1 MISKS
6 THKTSITRSSPN
18 DIMISKSS
26 HMKTSTQSSPIDD
39 TLVHQSI
46 NATLNYYTLQWWL
59 LLCFISL
66 INIAIWIY
74 SYRTLLNDHD
84 NVVNNHHPY
93 KKHHLLL
100 SGIYVFVCAY
110 RSFLPRID
118 LERYC
123 LWDTFAS
130 SIFLGRFF
138 ATIAEVS
145 FATQIALFLYHLG
158 QVHDIPMACKFGDSI
173 GTIDCYCTGIL
184 LVWRCY
190 IESWISRNRR

>member
-6 THKTSITRSSPN
+6 TH
-18 DIMISKSS
+18 
-26 HMKTSTQSSPIDD
+26 MKTSTRSSPIDD
-39 TLVHQSI
+39 TLLHQSI
-46 NATLNYYTLQWWL
+46 NATLNYYTLQWWI
-59 LLCFISL
+59 LLCSISL

-74 SYRTLLNDHD
+74 SYRTLINNND
-84 NVVNNHHPY
+84 VNHHHPY
-93 KKHHLLL
+93 QRNHLIL

-138 ATIAEVS
+138 ATIAEIS
-145 FATQIALFLYHLG
+145 FATQIALFLYQLG
-158 QVHDIPMACKFGDSI
+158 QVHDIPMACK
-173 GTIDCYCTGIL
+173 L
-184 LVWRCY
+184 AVVLVPLIVIAQGFCWCGVVTLNHGY
-190 IESWISRNRR
+190 HAIEGEYY